1 MWHFALIYI
10 EIDRTQGGGFL
21 LGIYLDNAATS
32 FPKPEAVTEEV
43 ASFLR
48 TSRGSLSRGTHRAA
62 LRMEEM
68 FLETRSLL
76 GELFNVDPEHI
87 NRIIFTSGATEA
99 LNTAVRGL
107 LQVGDHVITSGLEHN
122 ALWRP
127 LKMLERKG
135 IIELTVIPCPGGSG
149 PNPILVADALRNN
162 TALVAMAHASNV
174 TGGLLPIPQIGQ
186 ICREA
191 GIPFLVDVAQTAG
204 THPID
209 VQEWNISLLAFT
221 GHKGL
226 LGPQGT
232 GGLYIAPELE
242 LEPLKYGGTGTASL
256 HDEMPCWLPDRFE
269 AGTPNGPGIA
279 GLRAAV
285 DFILKTGV
293 ENIRC
298 REMHLT
304 QKLQEGLAQI
314 PGVTVYGPQD
324 PAQKTP
330 IVSWNIQGIDS
341 EEVAFVLDEVYD
353 IQVRA
358 GLHCAPQA
366 HRSLGTLEQGAV
378 RFSVGYFNTLDDI
391 NACLEAVEEI
401 ALG

>member
-1 MWHFALIYI
+1 
-10 EIDRTQGGGFL
+10 
-21 LGIYLDNAATS
+21 
-32 FPKPEAVTEEV
+32 
-43 ASFLR
+43 
-48 TSRGSLSRGTHRAA
+48 
-62 LRMEEM
+62 M

-76 GELFNVDPEHI
+76 GELFNVKPEHI

-99 LNTAVRGL
+99 LNTAVFGL
-107 LQVGDHVITSGLEHN
+107 LGQGGHVITSGLEHN

-127 LKMLERKG
+127 LIMLERKG
-135 IIELTVIPCPGGSG
+135 IIELTVIPCPEGSS
-149 PNPILVADALRNN
+149 PDLRCVADALRDN
-162 TALVAMAHASNV
+162 TVLVAMAHASNV

-191 GIPFLVDVAQTAG
+191 GVPLLVDAAQTAG

-256 HDEMPCWLPDRFE
+256 QDEMPCWLPDRFE
-269 AGTPNGPGIA
+269 AGTPNGPGVA

-285 DFILKTGV
+285 EFILQTGV
-293 ENIRC
+293 ENIR
-298 REMHLT
+298 RHEMALT
-304 QKLQEGLAQI
+304 EALHTGLAQI

-324 PAQKTP
+324 LSQKTP
-330 IVSWNIQGIDS
+330 IVSWNIAGIDS
-341 EEVAFVLDEVYD
+341 EEVAYVLDEVYD

-366 HRSLGTLEQGAV
+366 HRSLGTVEQGAV
-378 RFSVGYFNTLDDI
+378 RFSIGYFNTLEDI
-391 NACLEAVEEI
+391 HAALEAVREI